1 MEPKYAREEYEKG
14 QMIEEKFKEAGL
26 TPSDYFV
33 LPSDLCPLPNN
44 YSAEEEAMNPIKSCQ
59 LQGLTPPTL
68 LSMEYGGIAL
78 DKFYI
83 GIYPTSLEM
92 LREFGKACI
101 GLLEKLATL
110 HQLQMAHLDIKPGNL
125 VINVKDDTYDIRF
138 IDVGFVQ
145 VLDALNPSTI
155 PTGFLNN
162 YVIWP
167 FETRFLKK
175 PIPLTNVNYPE
186 IVSFF
191 KECVEQIPKYGG
203 INEGY
208 FSKPGNQFVFL
219 MPGDPFQIDTFMDYY
234 RGIPEPQ
241 RYAEIA
247 KQTDVYSM
255 GFTIMG
261 LFRRIVFPLFGKNS
275 AIEQFQMYLYEQVVG
290 PMMEPNP
297 RLRCTA
303 EYAAEAMRNFHEK
316 VLLLIINPK

>member
-1 MEPKYAREEYEKG
+1 MEPKYATEEYEKG

-26 TPSDYFV
+26 TPSEYFV
-33 LPSDLCPLPNN
+33 LPSDLCALPNN
-44 YSAEEEAMNPIKSCQ
+44 YSAEEEAVNPIKSCQ

-78 DKFYI
+78 DRFYI
-83 GIYPTSLEM
+83 GLHPTSLEM

-110 HQLQMAHLDIKPGNL
+110 HQLQMAHLDIKPGNI
-125 VINVKDDTYDIRF
+125 VINIKDNSYDIRF

-145 VLDALNPSTI
+145 FLDSMSPNTV

-162 YVIWP
+162 YIIWP

-175 PIPLTNVNYPE
+175 PMSPTTYPE

-191 KECVEQIPKYGG
+191 KDCVEQIPKYGG

-208 FSKPGNQFVFL
+208 FSKPGNQFMFL
-219 MPGDPFQIDTFMDYY
+219 MPGNPFQIDTLMEYY
-234 RGIPEPQ
+234 REIPEPQ

-247 KQTDVYSM
+247 KKTDVYSM

-275 AIEQFQMYLYEQVVG
+275 AVEQFQTYLYEQVVG

-297 RLRCTA
+297 RFRCTA
-303 EYAAEAMRNFHEK
+303 ADAVNAMRNFHET
-316 VLLLIINPK
+316 VLMLIINPK